1 MIVLDTN
8 ALLWWI
14 NDSGRLSGKAR
25 KIIEEEEKKK
35 AIFVS
40 SISVLE
46 ICTLVKKGRLEFV
59 ALTDN
64 WLDQV
69 ESLSCLHF
77 VPVDNQTAKTS
88 VNLPDFTHNNPIR
101 RVFMGKIR
109 QDNQTAKTS
118 VNLPDFTHKDPAD
131 RIIIATAMINGATL
145 ITSDKKILNYTH
157 VKAVW

>member
-88 VNLPDFTHNNPIR
+88 VNLPDFTH
-101 RVFMGKIR
+101 
-109 QDNQTAKTS
+109 
-118 VNLPDFTHKDPAD
+118 KDPAD